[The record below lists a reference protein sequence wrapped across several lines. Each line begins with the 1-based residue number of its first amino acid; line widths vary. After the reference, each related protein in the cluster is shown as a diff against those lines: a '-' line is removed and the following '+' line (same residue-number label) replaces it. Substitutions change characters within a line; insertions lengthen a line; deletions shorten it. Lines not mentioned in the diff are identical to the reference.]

1 MFRFVFWFRF
11 SHLFEIAFSVYKL
24 IEVLSTRKQALMR
37 KKIDTRPAEYV
48 IQSFG
53 SGSEVARVLG
63 IDKSTVSRWNMPR
76 EKKGTNGTI
85 PQKYWS
91 ALITEAAIRSI
102 PLTVVDLSGL

>member
-1 MFRFVFWFRF
+1 MQQ
-11 SHLFEIAFSVYKL
+11 EK
-24 IEVLSTRKQALMR
+24 TLM
-37 KKIDTRPAEYV
+37 PAEFV

-63 IDKSTVSRWNMPR
+63 VDKSTVCRWKMPR

-85 PQKYWS
+85 PQKYWL
-91 ALITEAAIRSI
+91 ALMSEAASRSI